1 MKRKTKRNWF
11 VHFLVVVLLIGP
23 LSAIAVA
30 ESPRILVVG
39 DSLSAGFGLAENEG
53 WVALMQQ
60 DNPQWQIIN
69 ASISGDTTTGGLRR
83 LPKLIEQHSP
93 TIVVIELGGNDGLRG
108 QPLGLIEKNL
118 RQMIQLVRQQSAVPL
133 LLEMKIPPNY
143 GPQYSGRFTQIYQK
157 LATQMQ
163 VALVPFFLES
173 VIAKA
178 GMMQADGIHPTAAA
192 QPSMMQQVLSAIK
205 GLSIPVSAG

>member
-11 VHFLVVVLLIGP
+11 VHYLVVVLLIGP

-178 GMMQADGIHPTAAA
+178 GMMQVDGIHPTAAA
-192 QPSMMQQVLSAIK
+192 QPSMMQQVMSVIK

>member
-11 VHFLVVVLLIGP
+11 VHYLLIVIMLGP

-60 DNPQWQIIN
+60 DNPQWHIIN

-118 RQMIQLVRQQSAVPL
+118 RHMIQLVQQQSAVPV

-163 VALVPFFLES
+163 VVLVPFFLES

-178 GMMQADGIHPTAAA
+178 GMMQTDGIHPTAAA

-205 GLSIPVSAG
+205 SLSLPVSAG